1 MHVCDSIKCM
11 TSICLGNQIDF
22 GTGLGIVGLE
32 RGGLQVVVEKFNDR
46 SKRATESNAS
56 SFSFNNS
63 KKS

>member
-46 SKRATESNAS
+46 SKRAT
-56 SFSFNNS
+56 
-63 KKS
+63 